1 MMTLVIAGFQ
11 ALLAEIVGVSVMAL
25 VLYIYWNAMTR
36 TK

>member
-11 ALLAEIVGVSVMAL
+11 ALLAEIAGVSVMAL